1 MLITFRFENFMS
13 FNAESELSLLAGQT
27 RSFPEQ
33 VVKGKNRN
41 DADILKAAILYG
53 ANASGKSNIVKAL
66 DFAKETIT
74 RGIKNTATLNKW
86 FRLDTTN
93 SLKPSRFEFE
103 FKQNSKVYAY
113 GFEVILATKTFVSE
127 WLYEVGKTTEKAI
140 FEREIDA
147 QGDSVFEGGFK
158 PKGEAGSRYGLF
170 QKDVLKNQL
179 FLYEINDRKTANLKG
194 FEPFHEVF
202 QWFKEKL
209 YVIYPNSTFSE
220 LDLVEKNPLTQQ
232 AFSYFLNFFK
242 TGIDAIEP
250 VELDF
255 EEATAKFPKELK
267 AQILN
272 DLAESEAN
280 ALQIKVGDQRFFFF
294 KNTPDKSGQV
304 EGGIK
309 TYRLMTKHTSKDGKT
324 PILFEVSDES
334 DGTQRVFDLLPA
346 FMQATSKNIVLVI
359 DELDRSMHPELTQ
372 KLLDVFF
379 KNTAH
384 NESQIILTTHE
395 SNLLDLDF
403 LRRDEIWFVEK
414 SNLGESKL
422 YSLEEYT
429 PRHDKEIRKAYL
441 LGRFGAIPYIGP
453 VQQNQMSLA

>member
-1 MLITFRFENFMS
+1 MLITFRFDNFMS

-33 VVKGKNRN
+33 VVKGKTRN
-41 DADILKAAILYG
+41 DADILKASILYG
-53 ANASGKSNIVKAL
+53 ANASGKSNIIKAL

-74 RGIKNTATLNKW
+74 QGLKNRATLNKW
-86 FRLDTTN
+86 FRLDTAN

-127 WLYEVGKTTEKAI
+127 WLFEIGKTTDKAI
-140 FEREIDA
+140 FERKIDA
-147 QGDSVFEGGFK
+147 QGESIFEGGFK
-158 PKGEAGSRYGLF
+158 PKGEAGTRYGLF

-194 FEPFHEVF
+194 FEAFHEAF
-202 QWFKEKL
+202 HWFKEKL
-209 YVIYPNSTFSE
+209 MIIYPNSTFTD
-220 LDLVEKNPLTQQ
+220 LDLVGKNPMTQKT
-232 AFSYFLNFFK
+232 FSFFLNFFK
-242 TGIDAIEP
+242 TGIDAIETI
-250 VELDF
+250 ELDF
-255 EEATAKFPKELK
+255 DEATSKFSDELK
-267 AQILN
+267 SQILN
-272 DLAESEAN
+272 DLAESETN
-280 ALQIKVGDQRFFFF
+280 GLQIKVGNQRFFFF
-294 KNTPDKSGQV
+294 KNENGS
-304 EGGIK
+304 IK
-309 TYRLMTKHTSKDGKT
+309 THRLMTKHRSKDGKSD
-324 PILFEVSDES
+324 ILFEVSDES

-346 FMQATSKNIVLVI
+346 LIQATQKDIVLVI

-403 LRRDEIWFVEK
+403 LRRDEVWFVEK
-414 SNLGESKL
+414 NNFGESKI

-441 LGRFGAIPYIGP
+441 LGRFGAIPYIGH
-453 VQQNQMSLA
+453 VQQNQMNLTQ

>member
-33 VVKGKNRN
+33 VVKGKTRN
-41 DADILKAAILYG
+41 DADILKASILYG
-53 ANASGKSNIVKAL
+53 ANASGKSNIIKAL

-74 RGIKNTATLNKW
+74 QGLKNRATLNKW
-86 FRLDTTN
+86 FRLDTAN

-127 WLYEVGKTTEKAI
+127 WLFEIGKTTEKAI
-140 FEREIDA
+140 FERKIDA
-147 QGDSVFEGGFK
+147 QGESIFEGGFK
-158 PKGEAGSRYGLF
+158 PKGEAGTRYGLF

-194 FEPFHEVF
+194 FEAFHEAF
-202 QWFKEKL
+202 HWFKEKL
-209 YVIYPNSTFSE
+209 MIIYPNSTFTD
-220 LDLVEKNPLTQQ
+220 LDLVGKNPMTQKT
-232 AFSYFLNFFK
+232 FSFFLNFFK

-250 VELDF
+250 IELDF
-255 EEATAKFPKELK
+255 EEATSKFSDELK
-267 AQILN
+267 SQILN
-272 DLAESEAN
+272 DLAESETN
-280 ALQIKVGDQRFFFF
+280 GLQIKVGNQRFFFF
-294 KNTPDKSGQV
+294 KNENGS
-304 EGGIK
+304 IK
-309 TYRLMTKHTSKDGKT
+309 THRLMTKHKSKDGKSD
-324 PILFEVSDES
+324 ILFEVSDES

-346 FMQATSKNIVLVI
+346 LIQATQKDIVLVI

-403 LRRDEIWFVEK
+403 LRRDEVWFVEK
-414 SNLGESKL
+414 NNFGESKI

-441 LGRFGAIPYIGP
+441 LGRFGAIPYIGHI
-453 VQQNQMSLA
+453 QQNQMNLTQ

>member
-33 VVKGKNRN
+33 VVKGKTRN
-41 DADILKAAILYG
+41 DADVLKASILYG
-53 ANASGKSNIVKAL
+53 ANASGKSNIIKAL

-74 RGIKNTATLNKW
+74 QGLKNRATLNKW
-86 FRLDTTN
+86 FRLDTAN
-93 SLKPSRFEFE
+93 SLKSSRFEFE

-127 WLYEVGKTTEKAI
+127 WLFEIGKTTEKAI
-140 FEREIDA
+140 FERKIDA
-147 QGDSVFEGGFK
+147 QGESIFEGGFK
-158 PKGEAGSRYGLF
+158 PKGEAGTRYGLF

-194 FEPFHEVF
+194 FEAFHEAF

-209 YVIYPNSTFSE
+209 VIIYPNSTFTDS
-220 LDLVEKNPLTQQ
+220 DLVGKNPMTQKT
-232 AFSYFLNFFK
+232 FSYFLNFFK
-242 TGIDAIEP
+242 TGIDAIETI
-250 VELDF
+250 ELDF
-255 EEATAKFPKELK
+255 EEATSKFSDDLK
-267 AQILN
+267 SQILN
-272 DLAESEAN
+272 DLAESETN
-280 ALQIKVGDQRFFFF
+280 GLQIKVGNQRFFFF
-294 KNTPDKSGQV
+294 KDVNGT
-304 EGGIK
+304 IK
-309 TYRLMTKHTSKDGKT
+309 THRLMTKHTSKDGKSD
-324 PILFEVSDES
+324 ILFEVSDES

-346 FMQATSKNIVLVI
+346 LMQATRKDIVLVI

-403 LRRDEIWFVEK
+403 LRRDEVWFVEK
-414 SNLGESKL
+414 NSFGESKI

-441 LGRFGAIPYIGP
+441 LGRFGAIPYIGH
-453 VQQNQMSLA
+453 VQQNQMSLAQ

>member
-1 MLITFRFENFMS
+1 MLITFRFDNFMS

-33 VVKGKNRN
+33 VVKGKTRN
-41 DADILKAAILYG
+41 DADILKASILYG
-53 ANASGKSNIVKAL
+53 ANASGKSNIIKAL

-74 RGIKNTATLNKW
+74 QGLKNRATLNKW
-86 FRLDTTN
+86 FRLDTAN

-113 GFEVILATKTFVSE
+113 GFEVILATKIFVSE
-127 WLYEVGKTTEKAI
+127 WLFEIGKTTEKAI
-140 FEREIDA
+140 FERKIDA
-147 QGDSVFEGGFK
+147 QGESIFEGGFK
-158 PKGEAGSRYGLF
+158 PKGEAGTRYGLF

-194 FEPFHEVF
+194 FEAFHEAF
-202 QWFKEKL
+202 HWFKEKL
-209 YVIYPNSTFSE
+209 MIIYPNSTFTD
-220 LDLVEKNPLTQQ
+220 LDLVGKNPMTQKT
-232 AFSYFLNFFK
+232 FSFFLNFFK

-250 VELDF
+250 IELDF
-255 EEATAKFPKELK
+255 EEATSKFSDELK
-267 AQILN
+267 SQILN
-272 DLAESEAN
+272 DLAESETN
-280 ALQIKVGDQRFFFF
+280 GLQIKVGNQRFFFF
-294 KNTPDKSGQV
+294 KNENGS
-304 EGGIK
+304 IK
-309 TYRLMTKHTSKDGKT
+309 THRLMTKHRSKDGKSD
-324 PILFEVSDES
+324 ILFEVSDES

-346 FMQATSKNIVLVI
+346 LIQATQKDIVLVI

-403 LRRDEIWFVEK
+403 LRRDEVWFVEK
-414 SNLGESKL
+414 NNFGESKI

-441 LGRFGAIPYIGP
+441 LGRFGAIPYIGH
-453 VQQNQMSLA
+453 VQQNQMNLTQ

>member
-33 VVKGKNRN
+33 VVKGKTRN
-41 DADILKAAILYG
+41 DADILKASILYG
-53 ANASGKSNIVKAL
+53 ANASGKSNIIKAL

-74 RGIKNTATLNKW
+74 QGLKNRATLNKW

-127 WLYEVGKTTEKAI
+127 WLFEIGKTTEKAI
-140 FEREIDA
+140 FERKIDA
-147 QGDSVFEGGFK
+147 QGESIFEGGFK
-158 PKGEAGSRYGLF
+158 PKGEAGTRYGLF

-194 FEPFHEVF
+194 FEAFHEAF
-202 QWFKEKL
+202 HWFKEKL
-209 YVIYPNSTFSE
+209 MIIYPNSTFTD
-220 LDLVEKNPLTQQ
+220 LDLVGKNPMTQKT
-232 AFSYFLNFFK
+232 FSFFLNFFK

-250 VELDF
+250 IELDF
-255 EEATAKFPKELK
+255 EEATSKFSDELK
-267 AQILN
+267 SQILN
-272 DLAESEAN
+272 DLAESETN
-280 ALQIKVGDQRFFFF
+280 GLQIKVGNQRFFFF
-294 KNTPDKSGQV
+294 KNENGS
-304 EGGIK
+304 IK
-309 TYRLMTKHTSKDGKT
+309 THRLMTKHKSKDGKSD
-324 PILFEVSDES
+324 ILFEVSDES

-346 FMQATSKNIVLVI
+346 LIQATQKDIVLVI

-403 LRRDEIWFVEK
+403 LRRDEVWFVEK
-414 SNLGESKL
+414 NNFGESKI

-441 LGRFGAIPYIGP
+441 LGRFGAIPYIGH
-453 VQQNQMSLA
+453 VQQNQMNLTQ

>member
-33 VVKGKNRN
+33 VVKGKTRN
-41 DADILKAAILYG
+41 DADILKASILYG
-53 ANASGKSNIVKAL
+53 ANASGKSNIIKAL

-74 RGIKNTATLNKW
+74 QGLKNRATLNKW
-86 FRLDTTN
+86 FRLDTAN

-113 GFEVILATKTFVSE
+113 GFEVILATKVFVSE
-127 WLYEVGKTTEKAI
+127 WLFEIGKTTEKAI
-140 FEREIDA
+140 FQRKIDA
-147 QGDSVFEGGFK
+147 QGESIFEGGFK
-158 PKGEAGSRYGLF
+158 PKGEAGTRYGLF

-194 FEPFHEVF
+194 FEAFHEAF
-202 QWFKEKL
+202 HWFKEKL
-209 YVIYPNSTFSE
+209 MIIYPNSTFTD
-220 LDLVEKNPLTQQ
+220 LDLVGKNPMTQKT
-232 AFSYFLNFFK
+232 FSYLLNFFK
-242 TGIDAIEP
+242 TGIDAIETI
-250 VELDF
+250 ELDF
-255 EEATAKFPKELK
+255 DEATSKFSDELK
-267 AQILN
+267 SQILN
-272 DLAESEAN
+272 DLAETETN
-280 ALQIKVGDQRFFFF
+280 GLQIKVGNQRFFFF
-294 KNTPDKSGQV
+294 KDENGS
-304 EGGIK
+304 IK
-309 TYRLMTKHTSKDGKT
+309 THRLMTKHKSKDGKSD
-324 PILFEVSDES
+324 ILFEVSDES

-346 FMQATSKNIVLVI
+346 LMQATQKDIVLVI

-403 LRRDEIWFVEK
+403 LRRDEVWFVEK
-414 SNLGESKL
+414 NNFGESKI

-441 LGRFGAIPYIGP
+441 LGRFGAIPYIGH
-453 VQQNQMSLA
+453 VQQNQMSLPQ

>member
-33 VVKGKNRN
+33 VVKGKTRN
-41 DADILKAAILYG
+41 DADILKASILYG
-53 ANASGKSNIVKAL
+53 ANASGKSNIIKAL

-74 RGIKNTATLNKW
+74 QGLKNRATLNKW
-86 FRLDTTN
+86 FRLDTAN

-127 WLYEVGKTTEKAI
+127 WLFEIGKTTDKAI
-140 FEREIDA
+140 FERKIDA
-147 QGDSVFEGGFK
+147 QGESVFEGGFK
-158 PKGEAGSRYGLF
+158 PKGEAGTRYGLF

-194 FEPFHEVF
+194 FEAFHEAF
-202 QWFKEKL
+202 HWFKEKL
-209 YVIYPNSTFSE
+209 MIIYPNSTFTD
-220 LDLVEKNPLTQQ
+220 LDLVGKNPMTQKT
-232 AFSYFLNFFK
+232 FSFFLNFFK

-250 VELDF
+250 IELDF
-255 EEATAKFPKELK
+255 EEATSKFSDELK
-267 AQILN
+267 SQILN
-272 DLAESEAN
+272 DLAESETN
-280 ALQIKVGDQRFFFF
+280 GLQIKVGNQRFFFF
-294 KNTPDKSGQV
+294 KNENGS
-304 EGGIK
+304 IK
-309 TYRLMTKHTSKDGKT
+309 THRLMTKHRSKDGKSD
-324 PILFEVSDES
+324 ILFEVSDES

-346 FMQATSKNIVLVI
+346 LIQATQKDIVLVI

-403 LRRDEIWFVEK
+403 LRRDEVWFVEK
-414 SNLGESKL
+414 NNFGESKI

-441 LGRFGAIPYIGP
+441 LGRFGAIPYIGH
-453 VQQNQMSLA
+453 VQQNQMNLTQ

>member
-1 MLITFRFENFMS
+1 MS

-33 VVKGKNRN
+33 VVKGKTRN
-41 DADILKAAILYG
+41 DADILKASILYG
-53 ANASGKSNIVKAL
+53 ANASGKSNIIKAL

-74 RGIKNTATLNKW
+74 QGLKNRATLNKW
-86 FRLDTTN
+86 FRLDTAN

-113 GFEVILATKTFVSE
+113 GFEVILATKVFVSE
-127 WLYEVGKTTEKAI
+127 WLFEIGKTTEKAI
-140 FEREIDA
+140 FQRKIDA
-147 QGDSVFEGGFK
+147 QGESIFEGGFK
-158 PKGEAGSRYGLF
+158 PKGEAGTRYGLF

-194 FEPFHEVF
+194 FEAFHEAF
-202 QWFKEKL
+202 HWFKEKL
-209 YVIYPNSTFSE
+209 MIIYPNSTFTD
-220 LDLVEKNPLTQQ
+220 LDLVGKNPMTQKT
-232 AFSYFLNFFK
+232 FSYLLNFFK
-242 TGIDAIEP
+242 TGIDAIETI
-250 VELDF
+250 ELDF
-255 EEATAKFPKELK
+255 DEATSKFSDELK
-267 AQILN
+267 SQILN
-272 DLAESEAN
+272 DLAETETN
-280 ALQIKVGDQRFFFF
+280 GLQIKVGNQRFFFF
-294 KNTPDKSGQV
+294 KDENGS
-304 EGGIK
+304 IK
-309 TYRLMTKHTSKDGKT
+309 THRLMTKHKSKDGKSD
-324 PILFEVSDES
+324 ILFEVSDES

-346 FMQATSKNIVLVI
+346 LMQATQKDIVLVI

-403 LRRDEIWFVEK
+403 LRRDEVWFVEK
-414 SNLGESKL
+414 NNFGESKI

-441 LGRFGAIPYIGP
+441 LGRFGAIPYIGH
-453 VQQNQMSLA
+453 VQQNQMSLPQ

>member
-1 MLITFRFENFMS
+1 MLITFRFDNFMS

-33 VVKGKNRN
+33 VVKGKTRN
-41 DADILKAAILYG
+41 DADILKASILYG
-53 ANASGKSNIVKAL
+53 ANASGKSNIIKAL

-74 RGIKNTATLNKW
+74 QGLKNRATLNKW
-86 FRLDTTN
+86 FRLDTAN

-127 WLYEVGKTTEKAI
+127 WLFEIGKTTDKAI
-140 FEREIDA
+140 FERKIDA
-147 QGDSVFEGGFK
+147 QGESIFEGGFK
-158 PKGEAGSRYGLF
+158 PKGEAGTRYGLF

-194 FEPFHEVF
+194 FEAFHEAF
-202 QWFKEKL
+202 HWFKEKL
-209 YVIYPNSTFSE
+209 MIIYPNSTFTD
-220 LDLVEKNPLTQQ
+220 LDLVGKNPMTQKT
-232 AFSYFLNFFK
+232 FSFFLNFFK

-250 VELDF
+250 IELDF
-255 EEATAKFPKELK
+255 EEATSKFSDELK
-267 AQILN
+267 SQILN
-272 DLAESEAN
+272 DLAESETN
-280 ALQIKVGDQRFFFF
+280 GLQIKVGNQRFFFF
-294 KNTPDKSGQV
+294 KNENGS
-304 EGGIK
+304 IK
-309 TYRLMTKHTSKDGKT
+309 THRLMTKHRSKDGKSD
-324 PILFEVSDES
+324 ILFEVSDES

-346 FMQATSKNIVLVI
+346 LIQATQKDIVLVI

-403 LRRDEIWFVEK
+403 LRRDEVWFVEK
-414 SNLGESKL
+414 NNFGESKI

-441 LGRFGAIPYIGP
+441 LGRFGAIPYIGH
-453 VQQNQMSLA
+453 VQQNQMNLTQ

>member
-33 VVKGKNRN
+33 VVKGKTRN
-41 DADILKAAILYG
+41 EADILKATILYG
-53 ANASGKSNIVKAL
+53 ANASGKSNIIKAL

-74 RGIKNTATLNKW
+74 EGLKNAATLNKW
-86 FRLDTTN
+86 FRLDATN
-93 SLKPSRFEFE
+93 VLKPSRFEFE

-113 GFEVILATKTFVSE
+113 GFEVVLATKTFLSE
-127 WLYEVGKTTEKAI
+127 WLYEIGKTSEKTI
-140 FEREIDA
+140 FERKIDA
-147 QGDSVFEGGFK
+147 KGDSIFEGGFK
-158 PKGEAGSRYGLF
+158 PKGEAGTRYGLF

-194 FEPFHEVF
+194 FEPFHETF
-202 QWFKEKL
+202 HWFKEKL
-209 YVIYPNSTFSE
+209 WVIYPDSTFAE
-220 LDLVEKNPLTQQ
+220 LDVLGKNQTTQKT
-232 AFSYFLNFFK
+232 FSYFLNFFK
-242 TGIDAIEP
+242 TGIDALETI
-250 VELDF
+250 ELDF
-255 EEATAKFPKELK
+255 EEATAKFPDDLK

-272 DLAESEAN
+272 DLTDSEEHI
-280 ALQIKVGDQRFFFF
+280 LQIKVGQQRFFFF
-294 KNTPDKSGQV
+294 KNADGS
-304 EGGIK
+304 IK
-309 TYRLMTKHTSKDGKT
+309 TNRLMTKHTSKDGKT
-324 PILFEVSDES
+324 TILFEVSDES
-334 DGTQRVFDLLPA
+334 DGTQRVFDLLPVLI
-346 FMQATSKNIVLVI
+346 QATRKDIVLVI

-395 SNLLDLDF
+395 ANLLDLDF
-403 LRRDEIWFVEK
+403 LRRDEVWFVEK
-414 SNLGESKL
+414 NKFGESKM

-441 LGRFGAIPYIGP
+441 LGRFGAIPYIGL
-453 VQQNQMSLA
+453 VQQNQMSLVQ

>member
-1 MLITFRFENFMS
+1 MLITFRFDNFMS

-33 VVKGKNRN
+33 VVKGKTRN
-41 DADILKAAILYG
+41 DADILKASILYG
-53 ANASGKSNIVKAL
+53 ANASGKSNIIKAL

-74 RGIKNTATLNKW
+74 QGLKNRATLNKW
-86 FRLDTTN
+86 FRLDTAN

-127 WLYEVGKTTEKAI
+127 WLFEIGKTTDKAI
-140 FEREIDA
+140 FERKIDA
-147 QGDSVFEGGFK
+147 QGESVFEGGFK
-158 PKGEAGSRYGLF
+158 PKGEAGTRYGLF

-194 FEPFHEVF
+194 FEAFHEAF
-202 QWFKEKL
+202 HWFKEKL
-209 YVIYPNSTFSE
+209 MIIYPNSTFTD
-220 LDLVEKNPLTQQ
+220 LDLVGKNPMTQKT
-232 AFSYFLNFFK
+232 FSFFLNFFK

-250 VELDF
+250 IELDF
-255 EEATAKFPKELK
+255 EEATSKFSDELK
-267 AQILN
+267 SQILN
-272 DLAESEAN
+272 DLAESETN
-280 ALQIKVGDQRFFFF
+280 GLQIKVGNQRFFFF
-294 KNTPDKSGQV
+294 KNENGS
-304 EGGIK
+304 IK
-309 TYRLMTKHTSKDGKT
+309 THRLMTKHRSKDGKSD
-324 PILFEVSDES
+324 ILFEVSDES

-346 FMQATSKNIVLVI
+346 LIQATQKDIVLVI

-403 LRRDEIWFVEK
+403 LRRDEVWFVEK
-414 SNLGESKL
+414 NNFGESKI

-441 LGRFGAIPYIGP
+441 LGRFGAIPYIGH
-453 VQQNQMSLA
+453 VQQNQMNLTQ

>member
-1 MLITFRFENFMS
+1 MLITFRFDNFMS

-33 VVKGKNRN
+33 VVKGKTRN
-41 DADILKAAILYG
+41 DADILKASILYG
-53 ANASGKSNIVKAL
+53 ANASGKSNIIKAL

-74 RGIKNTATLNKW
+74 QGLKNRATLNKW
-86 FRLDTTN
+86 FRLDTAN

-127 WLYEVGKTTEKAI
+127 WLFEIGKTTEKAI
-140 FEREIDA
+140 FERKIDA
-147 QGDSVFEGGFK
+147 QGESIFEGGFK
-158 PKGEAGSRYGLF
+158 PKGEAGTRYGLF

-194 FEPFHEVF
+194 FEAFHEAF
-202 QWFKEKL
+202 HWFKEKL
-209 YVIYPNSTFSE
+209 MIIYPNSTFTD
-220 LDLVEKNPLTQQ
+220 LDLVGKNPMTQKT
-232 AFSYFLNFFK
+232 FSFFLNFFK

-250 VELDF
+250 IELDF
-255 EEATAKFPKELK
+255 EEATSKFSDELK
-267 AQILN
+267 SQILN
-272 DLAESEAN
+272 DLAESETN
-280 ALQIKVGDQRFFFF
+280 GLQIKVGNQRFFFF
-294 KNTPDKSGQV
+294 KNENGS
-304 EGGIK
+304 IK
-309 TYRLMTKHTSKDGKT
+309 THRLMTKHRSKDGKSD
-324 PILFEVSDES
+324 ILFEVSDES

-346 FMQATSKNIVLVI
+346 LIQATQKDIVLVI

-403 LRRDEIWFVEK
+403 LRRDEVWFVEK
-414 SNLGESKL
+414 NNFGESKI

-441 LGRFGAIPYIGP
+441 LGRFGAIPYIGH
-453 VQQNQMSLA
+453 VQQNQMNLTQ